1 MVRQLDGFEIEKIK
15 YFSSFSRCIYV
26 SMCQKLSLLWMAV
39 FIYWLLEINSLSPL
53 YQVSIE
59 IKWKKVEIKLIKNK
73 IGMYDIYR
81 NLKLWVGFIREWKPL
96 GDVRKQLLKLKSL
109 KFVQIT

>member
-1 MVRQLDGFEIEKIK
+1 MARQLDGFEIEKIK

-39 FIYWLLEINSLSPL
+39 FIYGLLEINSLSTL

-59 IKWKKVEIKLIKNK
+59 IKWKKVEIKLN
-73 IGMYDIYR
+73 IYR